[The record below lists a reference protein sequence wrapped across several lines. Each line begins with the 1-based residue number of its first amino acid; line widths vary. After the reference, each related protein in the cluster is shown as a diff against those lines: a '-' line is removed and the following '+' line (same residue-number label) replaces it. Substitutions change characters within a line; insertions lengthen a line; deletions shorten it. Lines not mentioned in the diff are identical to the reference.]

1 MPSQVTRRPYGP
13 EAWLIDDVDAPAAW
27 ADALAAMD
35 VPGVVEIVPAE
46 STVVVRCA
54 RDRHEAIGDILD
66 IVVAAEQRS
75 DAEAAVTIE
84 VVYDGP
90 DIAELAHVARVS
102 VDDVVRLHVT
112 GSYEVAFCGFSPG
125 FGYLSGIDRRLHVP
139 RRSTPRVS
147 VPAGSVGIAA
157 GYTCVYPSASPGGW
171 YLIGRTA
178 ATLWDVERTS
188 PALLRPGRQ
197 VRFRQVAE

>member
-1 MPSQVTRRPYGP
+1 MRRRPYGP
-13 EAWLIDDVDAPAAW
+13 EAWLIGDVQSPAAW
-27 ADALAAMD
+27 ADALASME

-46 STVVVRCA
+46 STVVVRCE
-54 RDRHEAIGDILD
+54 RRRHGAIGDVLD
-66 IVVAAEQRS
+66 IVVAANRRDDPEP
-75 DAEAAVTIE
+75 AVTIE

-90 DIAELAHVARVS
+90 DIAELAHAAQVS

-139 RRSTPRVS
+139 RRATPRHA

-171 YLIGRTA
+171 YLIGRTT

-188 PALLRPGRQ
+188 PALLRPGRR
-197 VRFRQVAE
+197 VRFRQVTS